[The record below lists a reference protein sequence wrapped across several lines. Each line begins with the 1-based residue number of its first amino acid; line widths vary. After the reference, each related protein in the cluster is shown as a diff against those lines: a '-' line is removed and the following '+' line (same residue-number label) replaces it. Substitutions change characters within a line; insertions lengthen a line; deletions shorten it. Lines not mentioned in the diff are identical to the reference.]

1 MPHQVGL
8 KVSSADES
16 ASNDDSKLS
25 EEIREEK
32 RSYRNKFEQM
42 QKCRESLTQSRSNLE
57 VIKLEIVAGY
67 SGLGGGRSQE
77 TAKSRFSTATLR
89 GISHLLYFITVNIYV
104 SLLRN

>member
-8 KVSSADES
+8 KASSVDDS
-16 ASNDDSKLS
+16 ASKEDSKLS

-42 QKCRESLTQSRSNLE
+42 QKCREALTQSRSNLE
-57 VIKLEIVAGY
+57 VIKLEIVADY

-77 TAKSRFSTATLR
+77 TAKSRFSSATSR
-89 GISHLLYFITVNIYV
+89 GMSYVLHL
-104 SLLRN
+104 SQ